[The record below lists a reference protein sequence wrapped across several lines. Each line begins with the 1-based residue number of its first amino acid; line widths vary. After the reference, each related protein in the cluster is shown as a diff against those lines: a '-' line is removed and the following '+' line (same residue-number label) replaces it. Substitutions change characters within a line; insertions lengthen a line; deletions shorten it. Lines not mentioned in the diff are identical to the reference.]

1 MFLLFYT
8 RETNSSM
15 HVGQFEVLL
24 AELGPNQRRRR
35 NDFRPGAMS
44 GCVSEVKKKKKN
56 MMFFGSSKKF
66 HIILYSHIIVHSPL
80 VHNLSTADA
89 KWRDLIDQICLFE
102 SKKLRLV

>member
-24 AELGPNQRRRR
+24 AELGPNQRRQR

-44 GCVSEVKKKKKN
+44 GCVSEVKKKKVLFYYLYIQYWC
-56 MMFFGSSKKF
+56 MFETTS
-66 HIILYSHIIVHSPL
+66 
-80 VHNLSTADA
+80 AM
-89 KWRDLIDQICLFE
+89 Q
-102 SKKLRLV
+102 

>member
-24 AELGPNQRRRR
+24 AELGPNQRRQR

-44 GCVSEVKKKKKN
+44 GCVSEVKKKKE
-56 MMFFGSSKKF
+56 KKS
-66 HIILYSHIIVHSPL
+66 IILLFVYSVL
-80 VHNLSTADA
+80 VH
-89 KWRDLIDQICLFE
+89 
-102 SKKLRLV
+102 V

>member
-24 AELGPNQRRRR
+24 AELGPNQRRQR

-44 GCVSEVKKKKKN
+44 GCVSEVKKKKKYYFTICIFSTGARFELRAHLLEN
-56 MMFFGSSKKF
+56 A
-66 HIILYSHIIVHSPL
+66 L
-80 VHNLSTADA
+80 V
-89 KWRDLIDQICLFE
+89 
-102 SKKLRLV
+102 

>member
-44 GCVSEVKKKKKN
+44 GCVSEVKKKKKK
-56 MMFFGSSKKF
+56 S
-66 HIILYSHIIVHSPL
+66 IILLFVYSVL
-80 VHNLSTADA
+80 VH
-89 KWRDLIDQICLFE
+89 
-102 SKKLRLV
+102 V

>member
-24 AELGPNQRRRR
+24 AELGPNQRRQR

-44 GCVSEVKKKKKN
+44 GCVSEVKKKKKKYY
-56 MMFFGSSKKF
+56 FTICIF
-66 HIILYSHIIVHSPL
+66 
-80 VHNLSTADA
+80 STGACL
-89 KWRDLIDQICLFE
+89 KLQVQCSDLIGQICLFACYKIE
-102 SKKLRLV
+102 KSSLV